1 MSKFVLPEGCAPKP
15 KSIASIQFEFHATV
29 FHNSSPLSAP
39 FVPQFFNYVQIPNLI
54 LSFYKG
60 VLSLSLSLSTSK
72 LDILSTLLSILIVK
86 VLQYEVLKARSCI
99 VCELGLFVAWPQFL
113 SSNPYIQCYSAIVP
127 KKVSNA

>member
-1 MSKFVLPEGCAPKP
+1 MLPEGCAPKP

-60 VLSLSLSLSTSK
+60 VLSLSLSLSLSTSK
-72 LDILSTLLSILIVK
+72 LDILSTLLSILTVK
-86 VLQYEVLKARSCI
+86 VLQYEVLKAHSCI
-99 VCELGLFVAWPQFL
+99 VCELGLFVAWP
-113 SSNPYIQCYSAIVP
+113 
-127 KKVSNA
+127 